1 GVPEAF
7 PVVSREAML
16 HANPEVIVDL
26 INVGRLPAGGVEA
39 CHEAWREIKQLDA
52 VANGRVYVI
61 TESYA
66 TVPGPRFILLV
77 EHLARLLHPEVEWD
91 EARH

>member
-1 GVPEAF
+1 
-7 PVVSREAML
+7 
-16 HANPEVIVDL
+16 
-26 INVGRLPAGGVEA
+26 
-39 CHEAWREIKQLDA
+39 